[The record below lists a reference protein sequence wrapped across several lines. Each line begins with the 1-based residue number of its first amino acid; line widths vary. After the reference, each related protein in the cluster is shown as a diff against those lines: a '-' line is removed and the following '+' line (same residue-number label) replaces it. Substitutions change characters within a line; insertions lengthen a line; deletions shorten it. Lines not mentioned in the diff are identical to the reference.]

1 MWLSISLFLPSF
13 LGGGGGGGQGKP
25 LIATY
30 NLGPSILGPRY
41 NKAFYYEI
49 LKSLAGYGYILG

>member
-1 MWLSISLFLPSF
+1 MKYVLNPWNFRDLSW
-13 LGGGGGGGQGKP
+13 
-25 LIATY
+25 AE
-30 NLGPSILGPRY
+30 NLGFFLVFWGGPRQVFIAMY